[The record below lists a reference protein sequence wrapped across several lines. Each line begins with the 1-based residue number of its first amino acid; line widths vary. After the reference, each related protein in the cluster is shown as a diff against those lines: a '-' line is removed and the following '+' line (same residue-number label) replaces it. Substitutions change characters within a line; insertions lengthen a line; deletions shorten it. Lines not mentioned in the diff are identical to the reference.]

1 MNTIQG
7 YVKLIR
13 PVNILIVFITQLL
26 IYHFVVNNN
35 IPDIALDFYEQI
47 LLGIATAMVAAAG
60 YIINDIY
67 DEEIDRINKP
77 EQIIVNKIISIGNVW
92 KFYLGLVIT
101 GFLISLWIAIHT
113 ENIKLLI
120 LYPIGSSLL
129 YLYAKFL
136 KRQGLLG
143 NITVS
148 LMVFFVC
155 GLIIIA
161 ERKVLFT
168 PDYLRYLL
176 LITSFGVF
184 ALFINLLREIV
195 KDIEDIEGDRLL
207 KSKSLPIVMGIER
220 TKFIAHLTN
229 AMLIMLCFLFTQL
242 YPHTYRTY
250 IFNFLM
256 ILSPCVIVMI
266 RLAKAKEKSEYKNIS
281 RLLKIIMAFGLVY
294 LIILSYV

>member
-1 MNTIQG
+1 MNKIQG

-26 IYHFVVNNN
+26 IYYFVINKN
-35 IPDIALDFYEQI
+35 IPEIALDYFEQI
-47 LLGIATAMVAAAG
+47 LLGIATAIVAAAG
-60 YIINDIY
+60 YVINDIY
-67 DEEIDRINKP
+67 DEEMDKINKP
-77 EQIIVNKIISIGNVW
+77 DQLIVNKIISVGDIW
-92 KFYLGLVIT
+92 KFYFALLIT
-101 GFLISLWIAIHT
+101 GFLISLWIAINT
-113 ENIKLLI
+113 YNLKLLI
-120 LYPIGSSLL
+120 LYPIGSCLL
-129 YLYAKFL
+129 FLYAKYL

-148 LMVFFVC
+148 LMIFFVC

-184 ALFINLLREIV
+184 AFFINLLREII
-195 KDIEDIEGDRLL
+195 KDIEDIDGDRLL
-207 KSKSLPIVMGIER
+207 KSKSLPIVMGVER

-229 AMLIMLCFLFTQL
+229 LILILLCFLFTQL

-250 IFNFLM
+250 FFNFLM
-256 ILSPCVIVMI
+256 ILSPCVIVML
-266 RLAKAKEKSEYKNIS
+266 RLAKAKEKSEFKNIS
-281 RLLKIIMAFGLVY
+281 KILKIIMAFGLVY